1 MDGEVKNGTTVAGKR
16 NYTVTVGTNT
26 YVTTDWSKIID
37 ILTYHKDDLAAQD
50 AGYGKGVYS
59 GD

>member
-1 MDGEVKNGTTVAGKR
+1 MDGVKVGTTVAGKR
-16 NYTVTVGTNT
+16 NYTVTVGA
-26 YVTTDWSKIID
+26 TTFVRTEWNDIIV
-37 ILTYHKDDLAAQD
+37 ILGELKDNIPAKN